1 MPNDQQLVQDVMAEL
16 DWDPSLTAAHIG
28 VTAEQGIVTLSGHVE
43 SFAEKRAA
51 EAAAY
56 RVNGA
61 HAVIEGIEVRLPFSR
76 KKSDEQIAA
85 TAIDHLA
92 WNVTV
97 PPDAISVMVESGW
110 VTLTGK
116 VDGRHQKEAALRD
129 ICQLTGVIGIIDH
142 ISITPCVN
150 IETVSDGIMHAFHRS
165 WFFDTKRVTVSAQ
178 GGKIHLTGTVPTQ
191 HDRRIA
197 AEIAWA
203 APGATDVE
211 NDIKVHP

>member
-1 MPNDQQLVQDVMAEL
+1 
-16 DWDPSLTAAHIG
+16 
-28 VTAEQGIVTLSGHVE
+28 
-43 SFAEKRAA
+43 
-51 EAAAY
+51 
-56 RVNGA
+56 
-61 HAVIEGIEVRLPFSR
+61 
-76 KKSDEQIAA
+76 
-85 TAIDHLA
+85 
-92 WNVTV
+92 
-97 PPDAISVMVESGW
+97 
-110 VTLTGK
+110 
-116 VDGRHQKEAALRD
+116 
-129 ICQLTGVIGIIDH
+129 LTGVIGIIDH

>member
-1 MPNDQQLVQDVMAEL
+1 MSDDQQLVQDVMAEL
-16 DWDPSLTAAHIG
+16 DWDPSLNAAHIG
-28 VTAEQGIVTLSGHVE
+28 VTADHGAVTLSGHVE

-76 KKSDEQIAA
+76 KKDDEQIAA

-97 PPDAISVMVESGW
+97 PADAISVMVESGW

-116 VDGRHQKEAALRD
+116 VDWRYQKEAALQD
-129 ICQLTGVIGIIDH
+129 ISHLTGVMGIINH
-142 ISITPCVN
+142 ITINPRIN
-150 IETVSDGIMHAFHRS
+150 IETLSDSIMHAFHRS
-165 WFFDTKRVTVSAQ
+165 WFFDTKRVTVSAD

-191 HDRRIA
+191 QDRRIA

-203 APGATDVE
+203 APGATEVE